1 MVQGVKV
8 MVGVTHKLCGK
19 ERRLGDAPGL
29 RSPSRRNAQLVVW
42 VKRSEDKCREKLEG
56 EGKEIRTELTGM
68 VTTDRW

>member
-1 MVQGVKV
+1 MSPISY
-8 MVGVTHKLCGK
+8 VGKK
-19 ERRLGDAPGL
+19 EGLGDAPGL

-42 VKRSEDKCREKLEG
+42 VKRSEDKCREKLEA